1 VRTYLVFEPAAGGRS
16 LEAADRILFVRE
28 KFSWTALIFAPLWLL
43 WHRLWLGLLGWLVA
57 VIIIGLVA
65 WVLMLDQT
73 TASIAGFIPSL
84 VVALE
89 GTELRRMKL
98 QRRGYRYAGVV
109 VAQDLE
115 DAERRFFTRWIVPAK
130 AAMPPAP
137 RASLPPLAE
146 TPVIGLFPQSGAI
159 R

>member
-1 VRTYLVFEPAAGGRS
+1 MRTYLVFEPAAGGHS

-43 WHRLWLGLLGWLVA
+43 WHRLWLGLLGWFTA
-57 VIIIGLVA
+57 EIIIGLVGWA
-65 WVLMLDQT
+65 LMLDQT
-73 TASIAGFIPSL
+73 IASIAGLIPSL
-84 VVALE
+84 LVALE

-109 VAQDLE
+109 VAEDLE
-115 DAERRFFTRWIVPAK
+115 DAERRFFTGWVARAK
-130 AAMPPAP
+130 TAMFPPPLAP
-137 RASLPPLAE
+137 LPPLAP
-146 TPVIGLFPQSGAI
+146 TPVIGLFPESGAT

>member
-1 VRTYLVFEPAAGGRS
+1 MRTYLVFEPAAGGRS

-43 WHRLWLGLLGWLVA
+43 WHRLWLGLLGWV
-57 VIIIGLVA
+57 VVEIIIGLVA

-73 TASIAGFIPSL
+73 IASIAGFIPSL

-98 QRRGYRYAGVV
+98 LRRGFRDAGVI
-109 VAQDLE
+109 VAEDLE
-115 DAERRFFTRWIVPAK
+115 DAERRFFTRWVARGRM
-130 AAMPPAP
+130 ATPPAP
-137 RASLPPLAE
+137 PASLPPLAE
-146 TPVIGLFPQSGAI
+146 TRVIGLFPEPGAT